1 MYMTLR
7 CEVQAII
14 QFQFSVRKFLFS
26 ARRRREKGRGIVP
39 GMYACSCYHV
49 HLVVP
54 KARDEILFEGYFICI

>member
-14 QFQFSVRKFLFS
+14 QFQFSVRIRKG
-26 ARRRREKGRGIVP
+26 KGRGIVR
-39 GMYACSCYHV
+39 GMYAWTCYHV